1 MSRKSR
7 GAESQTLAAAKFKA
21 TLYPYA
27 TDAGAGRNGVDVLNT
42 DGLAVEVKARK
53 GFSPLAWVRQAV
65 AQAADGDLPVVVI
78 RPDGMGPA
86 TVDSWP
92 VMLRFADLINLLA
105 EAGYGDRK

>member
-1 MSRKSR
+1 MTRKAR
-7 GAESQTLAAAKFKA
+7 GAETQAIAARKFRD

-42 DGLAVEVKARK
+42 DGLAVEVKGRK

-65 AQAADGDLPVVVI
+65 AQAADGDLPVVVV

-86 TVDSWP
+86 TVGSWP
-92 VMLRFADLINLLA
+92 VLIRFDDLINLLA
-105 EAGYGDRK
+105 EAGYGDSK